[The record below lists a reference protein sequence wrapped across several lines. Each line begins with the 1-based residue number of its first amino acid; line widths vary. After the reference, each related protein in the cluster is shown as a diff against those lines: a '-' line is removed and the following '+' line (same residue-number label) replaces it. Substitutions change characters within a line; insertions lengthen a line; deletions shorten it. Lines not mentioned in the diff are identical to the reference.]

1 MKRPILYLLL
11 SLLCGILVYEFIV
24 IDWIFILF
32 FLFVV
37 SIFYMKYRNISI
49 ICMSFFIIG
58 FFITMISY
66 PNEDYIGE
74 KDIKVTIIEKKVY
87 DYGYQYVLD
96 INLINDKKANFNVIF
111 NSNQNFEIMDRL
123 SLTGEFVEINTLNN
137 FNTFNYRK
145 YLKSKNIFYEFESD
159 NVITAGHKTSIKYG
173 IKNYIISFFNENL
186 NDISAKFMNSM
197 IVGYKVDD
205 EIFEDFERFGL
216 AHILAISGLHIN
228 ILVVFLDFIGRN
240 IGFNKK
246 VYGIVIILFL
256 VFYGYIID
264 FPVSIL
270 RVLSMYS
277 LNYLNIYYYKIKDN
291 LNSLFFG
298 IFVVL
303 IINPFFIYS
312 IGFYLSFIAIFSIY
326 YLSEKIKKIF
336 PDIPSWLILPLSIQL
351 GTVPFLIHYFSSIN
365 ILSIL
370 INLVFVPIMSYS
382 LIFGFIYLLIPFL
395 PIEKI
400 IEGIFVIVE
409 YMMNGVKI
417 IGNLFEFNNLSM
429 TFFDIFIFYLI
440 LLCILNYRKV
450 FDIFSI
456 YYKVLSLIVAFCI
469 VKLFFLDTV
478 IINFVDVDQGDAF
491 MLRSN
496 ETILVD
502 TGGNPFNTTSSGK
515 KFVDYLVKNKVKNI
529 DKIFLSHDDLD
540 HIGNLEMILENI
552 EVLKIYGNSKK
563 YRSEKIKKNDV
574 IKGSNY
580 KIQVLLDG
588 ENSLNSNDSSLVL
601 LVEVF
606 GKNILLTGDIEE
618 NEDKILVDKKIDFL
632 KVSHH
637 GSKYST
643 GDIFLENN
651 EIENAIISVG
661 ENRYGHPSDKVI
673 ERLMKKDIKIYRTDI
688 DGNIEIR
695 INRLGSFIHTYNDKY
710 EIWDLFRLL
719 IFK

>member
-66 PNEDYIGE
+66 PNENYIGE
-74 KDIKVTIIEKKVY
+74 KDIKATIIEKKVY

-96 INLINDKKANFNVIF
+96 IDLINDKKVNFNVIF

-123 SLTGEFVEINTLNN
+123 SLTGEFVDINTLNN

-159 NVITAGHKTSIKYG
+159 NVITAGHKTSIKHG

-298 IFVVL
+298 ILAVL

-336 PDIPSWLILPLSIQL
+336 PDLPSWLILPLSIQL

-395 PIEKI
+395 PIGKI

-450 FDIFSI
+450 FDIFSR

-502 TGGNPFNTTSSGK
+502 TGGNPLNTTSSGK

-540 HIGNLEMILENI
+540 HIGNLDMILENI

-606 GKNILLTGDIEE
+606 GKNILLTGDIEK

-637 GSKYST
+637 GSKNST